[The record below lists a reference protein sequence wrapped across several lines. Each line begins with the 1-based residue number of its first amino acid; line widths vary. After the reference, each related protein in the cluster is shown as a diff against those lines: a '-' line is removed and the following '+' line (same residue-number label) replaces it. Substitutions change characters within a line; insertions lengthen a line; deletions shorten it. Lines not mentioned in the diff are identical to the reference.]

1 MGFFLELLRSIW
13 DFIKRIFVRVINF
26 TRNIVS
32 FFKDPNRLRKLK
44 EDSNKIA
51 VSVKQ
56 NLDNGNYKVVNCLF
70 DKSSN
75 TVVDL
80 ENQAMGIEAEDI
92 DVFTEEQFG
101 GKDMIILS

>member
-80 ENQAMGIEAEDI
+80 ENQAIGIEAEDL
-92 DVFTEEQFG
+92 DASTEECFG